1 MQIAKIWKT
10 RNETIGK
17 FSTLSFCLVLHAG
30 IAYGAF
36 MQAPNAAVQSPV
48 PSTGWTPIA
57 AAPHDIT
64 VRGAIRQV
72 VPTHLAGSPAGV
84 HILIDS
90 LQGSFDAS
98 LGSYLPSEVQQA
110 LSNGEQVQ
118 VTGVVRTA
126 NGKDYLF
133 ASQLSVAGHQLTIRN
148 PQGFLVH
155 PASPT
160 ASNKMRSERV
170 GGIQ

>member
-1 MQIAKIWKT
+1 MQIAKFWRRT
-10 RNETIGK
+10 NGTISK
-17 FSTLSFCLVLHAG
+17 LSAFFFCLALYAG
-30 IAYGAF
+30 VAHGAS
-36 MQAPNAAVQSPV
+36 MQAPSATVQSP
-48 PSTGWTPIA
+48 SAGWNSISA
-57 AAPHDIT
+57 ASREIT
-64 VRGAIRQV
+64 VRGAIREV
-72 VPTHLAGSPAGV
+72 IPTHLAGSPAGV

-90 LQGSFDAS
+90 LQGPFDAS

-133 ASQLSVAGHQLTIRN
+133 VRQLSVAGHQLTVRN

-155 PASPT
+155 AVSPT
-160 ASNKMRSERV
+160 GSNKTRSDRD